1 MSDATACSESEY
13 SESTF
18 AEPTLDSEP
27 PIVISRIKRH
37 ILLCAGFACLALG
50 GIGIVLPLLPTTPFV
65 LLAAILFGKSSPKFQ
80 ARLET
85 NRVFGPYIENHRTG
99 AGVPFSTK
107 VGALVFLWTGLA
119 VSAFLAR
126 HWWVWVILVI
136 VGIAVTTHLARL
148 KTKVSKQGL
157 GVKAGFLDPLFDAG
171 GWETGWNPA
180 CSRCPARAASRRHS
194 T

>member
-1 MSDATACSESEY
+1 MSDATEY
-13 SESTF
+13 SESGYFESMFT
-18 AEPTLDSEP
+18 EPTLDPEP

-37 ILLCAGFACLALG
+37 ILISAGFACLALG

-80 ARLET
+80 AGLET

-99 AGVPFSTK
+99 AGIPLATK

-119 VSAFLAR
+119 ISAILAQY
-126 HWWVWVILVI
+126 WWVWGILVI

-148 KTKVSKQGL
+148 KTQK
-157 GVKAGFLDPLFDAG
+157 P
-171 GWETGWNPA
+171 TPA
-180 CSRCPARAASRRHS
+180 TALPAP
-194 T
+194 